1 MTSRTFTRNRIRGVS
16 FHHARSSSVSG
27 HGGSRRDSSTY
38 SSTAWTGPSLQELQN
53 TAPQRFGDSDLHR
66 LLADQGRQ
74 EIHSLVSDAVEHL
87 GQLRQLSRSLQ
98 RFAPEEETHRQF
110 LNAESNEDSGIHPMQ
125 EMYVEVMRIQRLWK
139 LRLETLEMIVMA
151 QNSLRY
157 YLEGP
162 GEKHRRRAAAFV
174 PTKK

>member
-1 MTSRTFTRNRIRGVS
+1 LTSRTFTHNRIRGVS
-16 FHHARSSSVSG
+16 FRHARSSCVSG
-27 HGGSRRDSSTY
+27 RGGGRRDSSAY
-38 SSTAWTGPSLQELQN
+38 SSAAWTGPILQELQN
-53 TAPQRFGDSDLHR
+53 TAPQRFGDFDVHR

-139 LRLETLEMIVMA
+139 LRLDTLEMIVMA
-151 QNSLRY
+151 QNSMRY

-162 GEKHRRRAAAFV
+162 GEKHRRPVAAFA

>member
-1 MTSRTFTRNRIRGVS
+1 MTSRTFTHNRIRGVS
-16 FHHARSSSVSG
+16 FRHARSSGVSG
-27 HGGSRRDSSTY
+27 RGVRKRDSSPD
-38 SSTAWTGPSLQELQN
+38 SSAAWSGPSLQELQT
-53 TAPQRFGDSDLHR
+53 TAPQRFADFDVHR

-87 GQLRQLSRSLQ
+87 GQLRQLSVSLQ

-110 LNAESNEDSGIHPMQ
+110 LDAQSNEDTGTHPLQ

-139 LRLETLEMIVMA
+139 LRLDMLEMIVMA

-157 YLEGP
+157 YSEGS
-162 GEKHRRRAAAFV
+162 GEKHRRPVAAFA